1 MVPGADDTHSHDNF
15 ADCIFH
21 CVKTILARKKAF
33 PWYFLESSDCSWSM
47 ALILHQNL
55 PATNQTEI
63 NFSQFQ
69 EGHFQRITQP
79 RASALV
85 KFAVSQ
91 GCQGSSEGGEEAMWT
106 VSRGQTWE
114 ILRRACLTFS
124 IWLHPLSLGGRVRNA
139 ENPSVSITWGSW
151 GCWCQCLLHTS
162 GRKPSLDCLLESLLK
177 TASTEAAGTEAL
189 EHQCLPQIHFSFTI
203 QTNCGDGRIST
214 LHPTRSSTLW
224 RMLHHSTQTSRQR
237 PPPGIPNCLDV
248 TSIGLIATI
257 YIT

>member
-63 NFSQFQ
+63 NFSQSQ

-91 GCQGSSEGGEEAMWT
+91 GCQGSSKGARRRCGQWAGDRPGKSYVVP
-106 VSRGQTWE
+106 VSSSPFGFT
-114 ILRRACLTFS
+114 LY
-124 IWLHPLSLGGRVRNA
+124 HLGGGSEMQRIPPFLSHGVA
-139 ENPSVSITWGSW
+139 EGAGVNVFSTPVG
-151 GCWCQCLLHTS
+151 
-162 GRKPSLDCLLESLLK
+162 ESLL
-177 TASTEAAGTEAL
+177 
-189 EHQCLPQIHFSFTI
+189 
-203 QTNCGDGRIST
+203 
-214 LHPTRSSTLW
+214 
-224 RMLHHSTQTSRQR
+224 
-237 PPPGIPNCLDV
+237 
-248 TSIGLIATI
+248 
-257 YIT
+257 